1 MSSAFLLLMLLKFLL
16 SRCRVLSIVVVVFD
30 EAALEI
36 VIPVDKDVAVV
47 DTVEVVVTFVTV
59 VVFS

>member
-1 MSSAFLLLMLLKFLL
+1 MSRFQ
-16 SRCRVLSIVVVVFD
+16 LSIVVVVF